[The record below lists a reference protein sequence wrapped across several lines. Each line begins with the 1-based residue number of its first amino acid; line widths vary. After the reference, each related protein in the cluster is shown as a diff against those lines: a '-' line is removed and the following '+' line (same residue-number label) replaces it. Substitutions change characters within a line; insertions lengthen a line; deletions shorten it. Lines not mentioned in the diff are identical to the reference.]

1 MKDAVAVI
9 ARFAAVIAVA
19 LLLGLAP
26 GVAGAQSA
34 AVVGT
39 PTNLTATPGVGAV
52 YLDWTPPANAEY
64 HFVAWLPIDAVAGD
78 FRIRPVGA
86 EGTATI
92 AGLTPGRTYFF
103 TVIAGRWEW
112 SAADFGAKWSG
123 WSPWVT
129 APALSVPL
137 EADPTSIPG
146 VADRIESS
154 STSASA
160 GVKLTLTI
168 GNLPRDME
176 AGSSIELYL
185 EDDFKVP
192 DSIDRGSVYFT
203 VANPRTAATYYG
215 GRVYA
220 TDPIE
225 IDTDGHF
232 TADKDDYAI
241 QVVIPDMNTAD
252 RPEFDGF
259 QGPARGQTLKLV
271 FTKEAGIKNPSEA
284 GTHSVGYSVL
294 SPNDDWNDG
303 PQVQLG
309 TVSTLAKI
317 SLSDVDNVRGY
328 ELTVTG
334 SGFNNGTSAA
344 VHVLADSDVP
354 QDLATMVA
362 AGGDM
367 EAQACALILTR
378 GHRAGVATVGSDD
391 RVVVEFEVT
400 VPIFKPGNQNFLCM
414 VDGEGRTSGT
424 DVEDF
429 DLEPYLRVSPTS
441 VTVGD
446 TVSIFGQ
453 DFPNPGAA
461 LTSLRIA
468 NVAVFGPGSTPDNR
482 ISVYSQPIG
491 NDGSAMATFRIPG
504 SVSGTP
510 LEGTIRIDATWGDV
524 REDAK
529 ITVIG
534 PILRLSAGEARAN
547 ESITIQGED
556 FSSGQN
562 ITVDPVNITID
573 GVPLLVDSVEVS
585 NDGRFTVIVHLWSA
599 VDYNNPALIPGTHT
613 IGVSDSNGFY
623 GTASIVI
630 KEPSLKVTPGI
641 AGPQDLVTIG
651 GTDWPVNNPDSDAL
665 IGQVQIQISAGA
677 DTVYAYAMPDA
688 NGRFSIN
695 HRVRSDIPVPANVL
709 VIATY
714 GSTELIA
721 VSSFDVRSGG

>member
-1 MKDAVAVI
+1 MKDAVSVI
-9 ARFAAVIAVA
+9 ALFAAVIAVA

-26 GVAGAQSA
+26 GIAGAQSA

-64 HFVAWLPIDAVAGD
+64 HFVAWLPVDAVAGD
-78 FRIRPVGA
+78 FRIRPVGH

-92 AGLTPGRTYFF
+92 AGLTPGRSYFF

-192 DSIDRGSVYFT
+192 DSIDRGSVYFAVT
-203 VANPRTAATYYG
+203 NPRTAATYYG
-215 GRVYA
+215 TRVYA

-294 SPNDDWNDG
+294 GPNDDWNDG

-309 TVSTLAKI
+309 TVSTVAKI
-317 SLSDVDNVRGY
+317 SLSDEDNTRGY

-344 VHVLADSDVP
+344 VHVLHAPDPYPAWWNSTNCAEMNAIVGQSGANVDAEGRGYCQP
-354 QDLATMVA
+354 WARLDATQQAKVREVFLLGGGVA
-362 AGGDM
+362 
-367 EAQACALILTR
+367 EAAFCRHIILR
-378 GHRAGVATVGSDD
+378 GHRVGIAYVGSDD
-391 RVVVEFEVT
+391 TVAVEFGVT
-400 VPIFKPGNQNFLCM
+400 VPPFGPGNNNYLCM
-414 VDGEGRTSGT
+414 VDGEGRTSSS
-424 DVEDF
+424 DVEQF

-441 VTVGD
+441 VRVGD

-491 NDGSAMATFRIPG
+491 NDGSATATFRIPG
-504 SVSGTP
+504 SVSGSP

-524 REDAK
+524 REDAQ

-534 PILRLSAGEARAN
+534 PTLRLSTGEARAN
-547 ESITIQGED
+547 ESVTIQGED

-562 ITVDPVNITID
+562 ITLDPVNITID

-613 IGVSDSNGFY
+613 IGVADSNGFY

-630 KEPSLKVTPGI
+630 KEPSLSVTPGI
-641 AGPQDLVTIG
+641 AGPQDLVTI
-651 GTDWPVNNPDSDAL
+651 
-665 IGQVQIQISAGA
+665 AGA
-677 DTVYAYAMPDA
+677 
-688 NGRFSIN
+688 
-695 HRVRSDIPVPANVL
+695 H
-709 VIATY
+709 
-714 GSTELIA
+714 
-721 VSSFDVRSGG
+721 